1 MINMCNNPIEE
12 PVAVTGQSVKE
23 KEFLKEIQEKN
34 LNRVRL
40 PRGPRK

>member
-1 MINMCNNPIEE
+1 MCNNSIEE

-34 LNRVRL
+34 LSRVRL
-40 PRGPRK
+40 PRGPQK